1 MPGKAGEPCHS
12 QSVDLQKQGVSF
24 KQNPIPGEELMAPG
38 MFHSPPPTISLSPNL
53 TLFSQ
58 GLPQRAHIWGPHPL
72 LQAMVPLTP
81 TSALRIHLS
90 ISGYTQSAAGVRL
103 GEPGEQ
109 QKTGFRLFTGS
120 SLEFL

>member
-1 MPGKAGEPCHS
+1 MPGKAGEPRHS
-12 QSVDLQKQGVSF
+12 QSVDLQTTGGLFQAESNSWGRADGPWYVPSP
-24 KQNPIPGEELMAPG
+24 QPPI
-38 MFHSPPPTISLSPNL
+38 FLSPNL

-58 GLPQRAHIWGPHPL
+58 GLPLRAHIWGPHPL
-72 LQAMVPLTP
+72 LQAMVPLMP

-109 QKTGFRLFTGS
+109 QETGFRLFTGS